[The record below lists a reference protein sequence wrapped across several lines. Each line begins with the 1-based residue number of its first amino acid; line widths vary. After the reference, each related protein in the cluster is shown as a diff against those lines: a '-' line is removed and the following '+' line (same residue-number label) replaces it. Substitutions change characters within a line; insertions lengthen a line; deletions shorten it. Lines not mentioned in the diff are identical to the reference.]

1 MDAGN
6 GVTVKENLSR
16 FLCRFTIVSRFRER
30 QILYV
35 DFVLQYGK
43 DEKVENDKSEID
55 NVENVQ

>member
-1 MDAGN
+1 MDAGI
-6 GVTVKENLSR
+6 GVTGKENMSR
-16 FLCRFTIVSRFRER
+16 FGER
-30 QILYV
+30 HILYV

>member
-6 GVTVKENLSR
+6 GVTGKENLSR
-16 FLCRFTIVSRFRER
+16 FLCRFTIVSRFGER

-35 DFVLQYGK
+35 DFVLQYCK
-43 DEKVENDKSEID
+43 NKTVENDKSAID